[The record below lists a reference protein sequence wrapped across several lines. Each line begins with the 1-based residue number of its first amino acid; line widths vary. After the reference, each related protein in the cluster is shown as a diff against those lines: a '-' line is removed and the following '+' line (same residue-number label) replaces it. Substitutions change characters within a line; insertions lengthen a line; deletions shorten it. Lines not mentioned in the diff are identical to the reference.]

1 MKKRGEGPAWADE
14 AEAREREMLL
24 AVWCQ
29 VRLLFVGA
37 RDEGSPLS
45 RLPPELVVAIA
56 RRAQVRPVCY
66 ATRWLDQIREAA
78 RKSPDGAV
86 HMWTELSSLG
96 RKQEDPPIR
105 RGYVLEYRA
114 TPRHGRSRSSNTA
127 KEQFTVH
134 QWESTELWR
143 RRGAERQHEARH
155 GRPPPAREVD
165 RGAVPGPGQ
174 PRPLLVPVVPRLALA
189 RPHPRLGTARR
200 RRRTAAMKFE

>member
-1 MKKRGEGPAWADE
+1 MKKQGKGAEE

-37 RDEGSPLS
+37 RDDGSPLS

-78 RKSPDGAV
+78 RKSPDGAI
-86 HMWTELSSLG
+86 HTWTERSSLG
-96 RKQEDPPIR
+96 QQQDDPPVR

-114 TPRHGRSRSSNTA
+114 APRHGQSRSSNA
-127 KEQFTVH
+127 KEQFTVYR
-134 QWESTELWR
+134 WESTEKSFGAIVALSAHTKIVTGDLLPPERWTVARFLGKASYDPHWHLWFR
-143 RRGAERQHEARH
+143 ASHWLTL
-155 GRPPPAREVD
+155 
-165 RGAVPGPGQ
+165 VPGRVQ
-174 PRPLLVPVVPRLALA
+174 HDEEEEDTRPQ
-189 RPHPRLGTARR
+189 
-200 RRRTAAMKFE
+200 

>member
-1 MKKRGEGPAWADE
+1 MKKQGEGPAWADE

-96 RKQEDPPIR
+96 RKQEDPP
-105 RGYVLEYRA
+105 
-114 TPRHGRSRSSNTA
+114 
-127 KEQFTVH
+127 
-134 QWESTELWR
+134 
-143 RRGAERQHEARH
+143 
-155 GRPPPAREVD
+155 
-165 RGAVPGPGQ
+165 
-174 PRPLLVPVVPRLALA
+174 
-189 RPHPRLGTARR
+189 
-200 RRRTAAMKFE
+200 

>member
-1 MKKRGEGPAWADE
+1 
-14 AEAREREMLL
+14 MLL

-78 RKSPDGAV
+78 RKSPGGAV

-96 RKQEDPPIR
+96 RKQEDPPVR

-114 TPRHGRSRSSNTA
+114 TPRHDQSRSPNPA
-127 KEQFTVH
+127 NQQFTVH
-134 QWESTELWR
+134 QWESTETRSFGAIAALSANTKLVTGDLLLPERWTVARFLGQASYDPYWHLWF
-143 RRGAERQHEARH
+143 RGLHWLALI
-155 GRPPPAREVD
+155 
-165 RGAVPGPGQ
+165 PGPVQ
-174 PRPLLVPVVPRLALA
+174 HDDDEEPPQ
-189 RPHPRLGTARR
+189 
-200 RRRTAAMKFE
+200 